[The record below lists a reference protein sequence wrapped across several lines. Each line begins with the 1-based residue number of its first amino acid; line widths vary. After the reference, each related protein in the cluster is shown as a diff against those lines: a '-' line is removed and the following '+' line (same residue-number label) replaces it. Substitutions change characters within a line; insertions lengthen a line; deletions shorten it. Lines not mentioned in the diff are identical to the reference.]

1 MLKCAIQK
9 TAISAPAPRRRR
21 AGAADPAMC
30 GVLSTLP
37 PRDESPMLA
46 PRAAAARPTPLDR
59 RRRLIDKR
67 PKGGSGRP
75 GMRVL
80 IVDDEPLARRRL
92 VQLLAARPDVRVVG
106 EAESGREALALVER
120 LRPDL
125 LLLDIEMPGVDGF
138 AVLKALP
145 PGSVPAIVFVT
156 AFQDHAVKA
165 FELRATDF
173 VVKPVSPDRLADAL
187 DQARTDLEARR
198 AGERLAFLQARLA
211 ELESRALAA
220 ADPGIWVQV
229 GSDRRRLALTDIRWL
244 EAERD
249 YVRVHLDGRALLVNS
264 LLGDMEKALDGGAF
278 LRVHRS
284 AIVRKDKV
292 RAILRGRFSAPVL
305 ELDDGHRI
313 PVGRKYRD
321 AVEAAFDFA
330 R

>member
-1 MLKCAIQK
+1 
-9 TAISAPAPRRRR
+9 
-21 AGAADPAMC
+21 
-30 GVLSTLP
+30 
-37 PRDESPMLA
+37 
-46 PRAAAARPTPLDR
+46 
-59 RRRLIDKR
+59 
-67 PKGGSGRP
+67 
-75 GMRVL
+75 MRVL

-92 VQLLAARPDVRVVG
+92 VQLLAPRSDVEIVG
-106 EAESGREALALVER
+106 EAESGREALRLAGL
-120 LRPDL
+120 LRPDV

-145 PGSVPAIVFVT
+145 QGPGPAIIFVT

-173 VVKPVSPDRLADAL
+173 VVKPVSAHRLAGAL
-187 DQARTDLEARR
+187 DQARGDLEARR

-220 ADPGIWVQV
+220 ADPGLWVQV
-229 GSDRRRLALTDIRWL
+229 DWGRRRLALTDIRWM

-249 YVRVHLDGRALLVNS
+249 YVRVHMNGNAHVVRA
-264 LLGDMEKALDGGAF
+264 LLGDMEKMLDNQAF

-292 RAILRGRFSAPVL
+292 RGVLRGRFSAPVL
-305 ELDDGHRI
+305 ELEDGHRV

-321 AVEAAFDFA
+321 AVRSAFGAD
-330 R
+330 